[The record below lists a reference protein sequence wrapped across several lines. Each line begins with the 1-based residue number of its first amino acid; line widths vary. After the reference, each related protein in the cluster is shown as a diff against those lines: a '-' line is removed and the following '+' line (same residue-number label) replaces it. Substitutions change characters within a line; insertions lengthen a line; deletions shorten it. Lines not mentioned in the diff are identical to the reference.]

1 MNEGISKSDKISY
14 HNVFPKNRDFFLL
27 DNSDNI
33 KQFETTNDK
42 DPEYIYVIYLDI
54 KQNIHEKIYKRNLFL
69 NDYEFIKVS
78 TSNPDIYLN
87 FLIRKEDFNNEREN
101 KLYTLI
107 KLRKPYFKEISRK
120 TNINFRSKKKIQFK
134 EVTSSSNEPKLYN
147 RIFQLCVGNQN
158 FQKESN
164 TQNQIDKNLNNIDNI
179 NNNNNFNH
187 NNINSG
193 NDNNLPN
200 NFNNN
205 INDNTYQHQQIFQ
218 DNNIVF
224 NNFNNDGDINK
235 NSKTQ
240 MMIIENYFNNNQN
253 MNNINK
259 NSDYKEYIE
268 INKVDE
274 IDQKKGNMENQSNQC
289 NNIQKPNTNITFSS
303 NPSKNLNNNISFDQ
317 RTKSEIQNYNNI
329 KGNNQQINQI
339 NFKDNKVNKDGK
351 IQMLDES
358 KKIPS
363 QQGKNNGHPDQNPS
377 QKASS
382 QPKQNPDQS
391 KQYPPQIENKL
402 PEPEPIISKKL
413 FIFPTKGLRNIGS
426 TCYMNATLQCL
437 LHVSELSC
445 YFIDE
450 YPRDRSNLLA
460 INKNVQSGGEISRVF
475 YELVIGVIENATVMT
490 KSKLLNPK
498 TKKKNIFDKIGDFM
512 FGNFDNYKN
521 AFSPD
526 EFKRILGLH
535 NPQFRKFEANDSKD
549 LILYLLQ
556 TLHEEMNYFGNQNK
570 RLNFLPNQYDMF
582 NTYQYFLTNYNSN
595 NFSKISILFYGTYIN
610 ITTCNKCNYK
620 LYNFQKFEFISFGMF
635 YYHNKKFN
643 IMDGFRDNS
652 RVGYLTGDNKFL
664 CNICNSFQDAETT
677 TNIFEPPC
685 KLLINL
691 DYGKNKKYQ
700 PSSIYF
706 DEEIDIT
713 QFIPFDYKM
722 RIRYRILGVCTHYG
736 LSGSYGHY
744 VAFCKNRENNVW
756 YEFNDSSCNI
766 CNKKDIYRGSP
777 YLLLYERIF

>member
-33 KQFETTNDK
+33 KNFKTTNDK

-87 FLIRKEDFNNEREN
+87 FLIRKEDFNKAREIR
-101 KLYTLI
+101 LI
-107 KLRKPYFKEISRK
+107 SMIKKRKSYFKEIFRK
-120 TNINFRSKKKIQFK
+120 TQINFGTKNDYIAK
-134 EVTSSSNEPKLYN
+134 EATSIPNDLKFYN
-147 RIFQLCVGNQN
+147 RIFKLYIGNQSLTTE
-158 FQKESN
+158 QN
-164 TQNQIDKNLNNIDNI
+164 TQNQIDKNFNHSNNI
-179 NNNNNFNH
+179 NNNNNFNC
-187 NNINSG
+187 NNINTG
-193 NDNNLPN
+193 NNNNQP
-200 NFNNN
+200 NNN
-205 INDNTYQHQQIFQ
+205 INNNIFQ
-218 DNNIVF
+218 NQKQFQGNNQVV
-224 NNFNNDGDINK
+224 NNSINDGDIDK
-235 NSKTQ
+235 NSETQ
-240 MMIIENYFNNNQN
+240 MIIKENYFNNNQN
-253 MNNINK
+253 INNIDI

-268 INKVDE
+268 INKVTE
-274 IDQKKGNMENQSNQC
+274 INQKKGSIENQCNQC

-317 RTKSEIQNYNNI
+317 RPKSEIQNYNNI

-358 KKIPS
+358 KKIPF

-377 QKASS
+377 QKAPF
-382 QPKQNPDQS
+382 QPKQNQDQS
-391 KQYPPQIENKL
+391 NAYPPQIENKP
-402 PEPEPIISKKL
+402 PEPEPIIPKKL

-460 INKNVQSGGEISRVF
+460 INKNIQSGGEISRVF
-475 YELVIGVIENATVMT
+475 YELVIGVVENATAMT

-498 TKKKNIFDKIGDFM
+498 TKKKNILDKIGDFM
-512 FGNFDNYKN
+512 FGNNDNYKN

-526 EFKRILGLH
+526 EFKRILGLY

-570 RLNFLPNQYDMF
+570 RLNFLPNQYDMY
-582 NTYQYFLTNYNSN
+582 NTYQYFLT
-595 NFSKISILFYGTYIN
+595 TYK
-610 ITTCNKCNYK
+610 T
-620 LYNFQKFEFISFGMF
+620 
-635 YYHNKKFN
+635 KKF
-643 IMDGFRDNS
+643 I
-652 RVGYLTGDNKFL
+652 
-664 CNICNSFQDAETT
+664 
-677 TNIFEPPC
+677 IFP
-685 KLLINL
+685 
-691 DYGKNKKYQ
+691 
-700 PSSIYF
+700 
-706 DEEIDIT
+706 
-713 QFIPFDYKM
+713 
-722 RIRYRILGVCTHYG
+722 
-736 LSGSYGHY
+736 
-744 VAFCKNRENNVW
+744 
-756 YEFNDSSCNI
+756 
-766 CNKKDIYRGSP
+766 
-777 YLLLYERIF
+777 LY